1 MQVLVIDHA
10 VMSAASPAAG
20 ARVGTGVSGSVATS
34 SNGRLTR
41 HTVRIDPAD
50 NAAGVTGIQL
60 ESLGD
65 SAPGREAWATALGR
79 LEELGERFLLGIT
92 AELPPETL
100 GSLREAARQAIL
112 GLVDAEQPDAILV
125 VGGGIL
131 VELAVETGTPV
142 VAHVTADDLAA
153 SGRTPRLREIV
164 AGGLASCDAVVAAD
178 DQTAQ
183 ELRDWIVLDEDRP
196 VTVRPLTDNVET
208 MIELCL
214 LAHRRRHHG
223 PDG

>member
-10 VMSAASPAAG
+10 VISPASQAAAAGVAPGVGVSAAP
-20 ARVGTGVSGSVATS
+20 
-34 SNGRLTR
+34 SNGWLTR
-41 HTVRIDPAD
+41 HQVRLDPAD
-50 NAAGVTGIQL
+50 DAAAGSGIRL
-60 ESLGD
+60 NSLGD
-65 SAPGREAWATALGR
+65 SAPGGEAWAKAIGR
-79 LEELGERFLLGIT
+79 IEELGERFLLGIA

-125 VGGGIL
+125 IGGGIL

-142 VAHVTADDLAA
+142 AAHVTADDLAA

-164 AGGLASCDAVVAAD
+164 ASGLSSCDAVVAED
-178 DQTAQ
+178 DQTAA
-183 ELRDWIVLDEDRP
+183 ELLEWIVHDEDRP
-196 VTVRPLTDNVET
+196 ITVQPLTDNLEAI
-208 MIELCL
+208 IEICL